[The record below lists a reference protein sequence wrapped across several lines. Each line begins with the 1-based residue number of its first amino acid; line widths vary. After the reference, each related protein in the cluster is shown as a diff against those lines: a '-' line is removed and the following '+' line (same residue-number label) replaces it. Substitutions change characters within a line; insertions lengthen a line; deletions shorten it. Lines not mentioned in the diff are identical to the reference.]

1 MLSGAASRIS
11 ISDGKDVKK
20 IIKNIETEHGT
31 YPKADASFFLFSKN
45 PYLDF
50 SLFKRIAHIIAAAQ
64 NTRIRYHRFSRQ
76 KP

>member
-31 YPKADASFFLFSKN
+31 YPKADASFFYVKKL
-45 PYLDF
+45 YLDF

-64 NTRIRYHRFSRQ
+64 NTRIRYHRFLRQ